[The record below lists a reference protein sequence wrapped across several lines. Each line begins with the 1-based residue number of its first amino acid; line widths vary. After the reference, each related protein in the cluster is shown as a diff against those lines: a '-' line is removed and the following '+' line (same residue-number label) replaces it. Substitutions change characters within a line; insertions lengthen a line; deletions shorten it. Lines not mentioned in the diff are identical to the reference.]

1 MTTDAMMSTF
11 AWDGSRLTTSDE
23 AKLTKIRRKNLS
35 ASASNSLRGCMAR
48 FAADSTLPRMDDPFS
63 PAELGTGAHEVLENL
78 YDLPG
83 PQRTKENLERISL
96 ELADKM
102 WDAEKLARHTIST
115 NSVNG
120 EVKKEWE
127 ARVREMALGDFVLE
141 DPTQVDVFQPEWAL
155 KGIELAVPDGRLI
168 PMIGFIDRTDFTPEG
183 KLSIRDYKGLALD
196 TPIPTTDGWKT
207 VGTLEVGDFV
217 YAPSG
222 KPTKVTLKS
231 EIHNRPCYEFT
242 LSDGSKV
249 ISDHVHDWVVYTPK
263 GELTIEA
270 QHLYEWFRD
279 LSAEGKT
286 RAFSIGNSEP
296 VEFPTGNLTI
306 DPYILGA
313 WLGDGT
319 SKSGD
324 LTAAFTDAEGMAAE
338 IQRRW
343 EGRVLI
349 ETGEKVATIKVLRP
363 DASADLRGHTS
374 DRREI
379 NGSCIECE
387 QAGHGPRT
395 NADLSW
401 RLAEAGVKRN
411 KHIPASYL
419 TASVEQRTELVRGL
433 MDTDGHWNKTR
444 SRAVFVNTNA
454 RIIDGLFSLLTSLG
468 VTVQRHT
475 VPADRPEHKDAYYL
489 EFTPARFNPFS
500 LARKAQPVD
509 EFRAVY
515 KNTQNDGVPA
525 KALRRT
531 IVDIRQVESVPT
543 QCIKVDAPEEMFL
556 CGEAFIPTH
565 NTGKYKAPNPRF
577 ADDYGDQLRIYTVTA
592 KTVLRD
598 PELRLEHFTE
608 EQLARLEATGHYDV
622 ADARLLYTAAGKE
635 REIIIEKNAL
645 DTTMAGFARSWDA
658 MNNAA
663 DKGEFTTT
671 PGPLCGWCPLANSC
685 PSAKV
690 TTDKARAA
698 AAGQPSAV
706 ELGIP
711 TVRPG
716 ANAPRPAGNVVESK
730 GNETRDDAPHQAQRE
745 ANMSTIVPNT
755 ANYAEDSAWKPEV
768 NHPTGKQPNLNSYGF
783 GGATGITSLAYE
795 ILAEK
800 KAVSSQRIDALA
812 TTLSKLLWGVERRLT
827 NGAFDWN
834 HGLHTR
840 LRGHLRTFIDNHPVP
855 LNGSEDQWKAWL
867 TKASEDITDM
877 LIVSYK
883 LIELDLSTDVQPY
896 THLAKDGVKKDG
908 GALGRSFLP
917 AGIVYSE
924 APVYEESVL
933 YPDGAR
939 PNINCHGFAGVC
951 GVVSAAYTRLHKD
964 ANATYT
970 QTNLIALAAT
980 YGRVLWLAQTQL
992 VGTFKW
998 GHGLNGRL
1006 RGFLFDI
1013 LDNSAPTVNQTVAEW
1028 EKWVAEKAVSQL
1040 TYLGS
1045 TSYNLY
1051 STDFASVS
1059 APFAALAK
1067 ASE

>member
-1 MTTDAMMSTF
+1 MTTDDALMGTF

-23 AKLTKIRRKNLS
+23 AKLGKIRRKNLS

-120 EVKKEWE
+120 EVKREWE
-127 ARVREMALGDFVLE
+127 ERVRAMALGDFVLE

-155 KGIELAVPDGRLI
+155 KGIQLAVPDGRLI

-183 KLSIRDYKGLALD
+183 KLAIRDYK
-196 TPIPTTDGWKT
+196 
-207 VGTLEVGDFV
+207 
-217 YAPSG
+217 
-222 KPTKVTLKS
+222 
-231 EIHNRPCYEFT
+231 
-242 LSDGSKV
+242 
-249 ISDHVHDWVVYTPK
+249 
-263 GELTIEA
+263 
-270 QHLYEWFRD
+270 
-279 LSAEGKT
+279 
-286 RAFSIGNSEP
+286 
-296 VEFPTGNLTI
+296 
-306 DPYILGA
+306 
-313 WLGDGT
+313 
-319 SKSGD
+319 
-324 LTAAFTDAEGMAAE
+324 
-338 IQRRW
+338 
-343 EGRVLI
+343 
-349 ETGEKVATIKVLRP
+349 
-363 DASADLRGHTS
+363 
-374 DRREI
+374 
-379 NGSCIECE
+379 
-387 QAGHGPRT
+387 
-395 NADLSW
+395 
-401 RLAEAGVKRN
+401 
-411 KHIPASYL
+411 
-419 TASVEQRTELVRGL
+419 
-433 MDTDGHWNKTR
+433 
-444 SRAVFVNTNA
+444 
-454 RIIDGLFSLLTSLG
+454 
-468 VTVQRHT
+468 
-475 VPADRPEHKDAYYL
+475 
-489 EFTPARFNPFS
+489 
-500 LARKAQPVD
+500 
-509 EFRAVY
+509 
-515 KNTQNDGVPA
+515 
-525 KALRRT
+525 
-531 IVDIRQVESVPT
+531 
-543 QCIKVDAPEEMFL
+543 
-556 CGEAFIPTH
+556 
-565 NTGKYKAPNPRF
+565 TGKYKAPNPRF

-598 PELRLEHFTE
+598 PELRAEHFTE

-671 PGPLCGWCPLANSC
+671 PGPLCGWCPLANAC
-685 PSAKV
+685 PSARI

-698 AAGQPSAV
+698 AAGQPAAV

-711 TVRPG
+711 TLRPG
-716 ANAPRPAGNVVESK
+716 ANASGSAANVVESK
-730 GNETRDDAPHQAQRE
+730 VNGTRADAPHQAQKE
-745 ANMSTIVPNT
+745 DSMSIIPTN
-755 ANYAEDSAWKPEV
+755 ANYAEDSAWKPEI
-768 NHPTGKQPNLNSYGF
+768 NSPAGKQPNLNSYGF

-855 LNGSEDQWKAWL
+855 LNGTEDQWKAWL

-877 LIVSYK
+877 LVVAYK
-883 LIELDLSTDVQPY
+883 LIELDLSSDVQPWS
-896 THLAKDGVKKDG
+896 HLAKDGVKKDG
-908 GALGRSFLP
+908 GALGRSLLP
-917 AGIVYSE
+917 AGIQYSE
-924 APVYEESVL
+924 APVYEETVL
-933 YPDGAR
+933 YPDGSR
-939 PNINCHGFAGVC
+939 PNINCHGFAGVS

-964 ANATYT
+964 KAAEYT

-1013 LDNSAPTVNQTVAEW
+1013 LDNSAPTVNQPVAEW

-1045 TSYNLY
+1045 TAYNLY
-1051 STDFASVS
+1051 STDFAGVS
-1059 APFAALAK
+1059 APFAALSK
-1067 ASE
+1067 TSE

>member
-1 MTTDAMMSTF
+1 MTTDDVMMGDF
-11 AWDGSRLTTSDE
+11 AWEGSRLTTTSE

-102 WDAEKLARHTIST
+102 WDAEKLARHTVST

-120 EVKKEWE
+120 EVKREWE
-127 ARVREMALGDFVLE
+127 ERVRAMALGDFVLE

-155 KGIELAVPDGRLI
+155 KGIQLAVPDGRLI

-183 KLSIRDYKGLALD
+183 KLSIRDYK
-196 TPIPTTDGWKT
+196 
-207 VGTLEVGDFV
+207 
-217 YAPSG
+217 
-222 KPTKVTLKS
+222 
-231 EIHNRPCYEFT
+231 
-242 LSDGSKV
+242 
-249 ISDHVHDWVVYTPK
+249 
-263 GELTIEA
+263 
-270 QHLYEWFRD
+270 
-279 LSAEGKT
+279 
-286 RAFSIGNSEP
+286 
-296 VEFPTGNLTI
+296 
-306 DPYILGA
+306 
-313 WLGDGT
+313 
-319 SKSGD
+319 
-324 LTAAFTDAEGMAAE
+324 
-338 IQRRW
+338 
-343 EGRVLI
+343 
-349 ETGEKVATIKVLRP
+349 
-363 DASADLRGHTS
+363 
-374 DRREI
+374 
-379 NGSCIECE
+379 
-387 QAGHGPRT
+387 
-395 NADLSW
+395 
-401 RLAEAGVKRN
+401 
-411 KHIPASYL
+411 
-419 TASVEQRTELVRGL
+419 
-433 MDTDGHWNKTR
+433 
-444 SRAVFVNTNA
+444 
-454 RIIDGLFSLLTSLG
+454 
-468 VTVQRHT
+468 
-475 VPADRPEHKDAYYL
+475 
-489 EFTPARFNPFS
+489 
-500 LARKAQPVD
+500 
-509 EFRAVY
+509 
-515 KNTQNDGVPA
+515 
-525 KALRRT
+525 
-531 IVDIRQVESVPT
+531 
-543 QCIKVDAPEEMFL
+543 
-556 CGEAFIPTH
+556 
-565 NTGKYKAPNPRF
+565 TGKYKAPNPRF

-598 PELRLEHFTE
+598 PELRAEHFTE

-711 TVRPG
+711 TIRPGAVTPQPG
-716 ANAPRPAGNVVESK
+716 ANAPRSAGNVVESK

-745 ANMSTIVPNT
+745 ANMSTIIPNT
-755 ANYAEDSAWKPEV
+755 TNYAEDSAWKPEI
-768 NHPTGKQPNLNSYGF
+768 NSPAGKQPNLNSYGF

-855 LNGSEDQWKAWL
+855 LNGTEDQWKAWL

-877 LIVSYK
+877 LIVAYK

-896 THLAKDGVKKDG
+896 AHLAKDGVKKDG

-1059 APFAALAK
+1059 APFAALSK
-1067 ASE
+1067 AAE